1 MDLMGK
7 GVPQDY
13 AEAVKCSWW
22 PRMAIGNTPEEA
34 LKLLGVNVG
43 KAARQTRSEQVN
55 KAPRFF

>member
-1 MDLMGK
+1 MLLE
-7 GVPQDY
+7 VL
-13 AEAVKCSWW
+13 AAHE
-22 PRMAIGNTPEEA
+22 ITPEEA